1 MQEVSGLPPVRPYRK
16 NYRMANELKAFWKK
30 LSLTE
35 EEDEQVVLGSNSTKA
50 AKELGRSCL
59 MMKVL
64 TGGSI
69 SLNAIRKNVWKPNKS
84 VQISEL
90 EDELFMVEFGDERD
104 KKKIMEM
111 RPWSYE
117 K

>member
-1 MQEVSGLPPVRPYRK
+1 MQEVSGLPPVRPYRR
-16 NYRMANELKAFWKK
+16 NYRMTDELEAFWKK

-64 TGGSI
+64 TRGS
-69 SLNAIRKNVWKPNKS
+69 
-84 VQISEL
+84 ISEL